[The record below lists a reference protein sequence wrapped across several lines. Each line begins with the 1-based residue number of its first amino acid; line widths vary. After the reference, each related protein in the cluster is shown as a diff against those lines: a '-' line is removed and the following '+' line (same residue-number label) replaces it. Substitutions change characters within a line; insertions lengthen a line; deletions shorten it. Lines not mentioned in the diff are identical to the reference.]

1 MRGQHGAK
9 AAKNHEESAE
19 DQARSG
25 NDYLVV
31 GWGAGA
37 AAGGDV
43 GVGGLAALEVAHVL
57 VKATLDRRV
66 LGLEHAQVPLAWPRP
81 HSPTPTQ
88 LDAYE

>member
-1 MRGQHGAK
+1 MRV
-9 AAKNHEESAE
+9 AAR
-19 DQARSG
+19 ARG
-25 NDYLVV
+25 IHAVPADVILVV

-57 VKATLDRRV
+57 VKAALDRRV